1 MDPITDSPIDGPEDI
16 EDLSFK
22 GDDVLLPRYRP
33 SNIVAYHSF
42 PGRTIIK
49 SPFGVSLRVSYG
61 IIVFVW
67 KTRKW
72 LLVKRAYTTN
82 FLKIVEGSYRNS
94 ELKETLGGLTLP
106 EMKSLKNLSQNSFKF
121 NAMFKT
127 VFPDRSLEELVYS
140 KERFLSSSETIRNF
154 IYSDSQPK
162 SSVWQFPCLFS
173 RDSEEN
179 PIDIALRALETQVGL
194 EVTQKEKSFL
204 SRDPFS
210 EKQILGNLL
219 DDGREEDFRYWLVVW
234 MEEPKI
240 EKQGH
245 IEFQLASTFEAKSI
259 LDVSKRMVL
268 KQAKQMIK
276 ENLLL

>member
-1 MDPITDSPIDGPEDI
+1 MDPVADSPTDGPEDI
-16 EDLSFK
+16 EDPSFK

-72 LLVKRAYTTN
+72 LLVKRAYTTS

-94 ELKETLGGLTLP
+94 ELKEALGDLTLP

-154 IYSDSQPK
+154 IHSDAQPK
-162 SSVWQFPCLFS
+162 SSVWQFPCLIS

-179 PIDIALRALETQVGL
+179 PIDVALKALETQVGL

-210 EKQILGNLL
+210 EKKILGNLV
-219 DDGREEDFRYWLVVW
+219 DGGREEDFRYWLVVC

-240 EKQGH
+240 EKQGD
-245 IEFQLASTFEAKSI
+245 IEFQLVSTSEAKDI
-259 LDVSKRMVL
+259 LDMSKRMVL

>member
-1 MDPITDSPIDGPEDI
+1 
-16 EDLSFK
+16 
-22 GDDVLLPRYRP
+22 
-33 SNIVAYHSF
+33 
-42 PGRTIIK
+42 
-49 SPFGVSLRVSYG
+49 
-61 IIVFVW
+61 
-67 KTRKW
+67 
-72 LLVKRAYTTN
+72 
-82 FLKIVEGSYRNS
+82 
-94 ELKETLGGLTLP
+94 
-106 EMKSLKNLSQNSFKF
+106 
-121 NAMFKT
+121 
-127 VFPDRSLEELVYS
+127 
-140 KERFLSSSETIRNF
+140 
-154 IYSDSQPK
+154 
-162 SSVWQFPCLFS
+162 VWQFPCLFS

-210 EKQILGNLL
+210 EKKILGNLL

>member
-1 MDPITDSPIDGPEDI
+1 
-16 EDLSFK
+16 
-22 GDDVLLPRYRP
+22 
-33 SNIVAYHSF
+33 VAYHSF

-127 VFPDRSLEELVYS
+127 VFPNRSLEELVYS

-154 IYSDSQPK
+154 IYSD
-162 SSVWQFPCLFS
+162 L
-173 RDSEEN
+173 
-179 PIDIALRALETQVGL
+179 
-194 EVTQKEKSFL
+194 
-204 SRDPFS
+204 
-210 EKQILGNLL
+210 
-219 DDGREEDFRYWLVVW
+219 
-234 MEEPKI
+234 
-240 EKQGH
+240 
-245 IEFQLASTFEAKSI
+245 
-259 LDVSKRMVL
+259 
-268 KQAKQMIK
+268 
-276 ENLLL
+276 